1 MLAISLEPGE
11 YLTINGDIVVK
22 LSKIARGRCF
32 LAIEA
37 DRSVPIVRGAVLE
50 RNGTPPPTCIQKPP
64 RKKSWKPGLTFR
76 WDDSR
81 ERAVNKLE
89 ALACRLEDS
98 GAKEDAKLLRTQ
110 LEQIVPAVWEDALN

>member
-50 RNGTPPPTCIQKPP
+50 RNGTPPPTCIQNPP

-89 ALACRLEDS
+89 ALARRLEDS
-98 GAKEDAKLLRTQ
+98 GAVEEAKLDRKSTR
-110 LEQIVPAVWEDALN
+110 LNSSHDN